1 MELKRVASIYL
12 SVCLVVVYILS
23 APIEAQAAADDV
35 ADRPVWDDSYA
46 VDEQSSVDPPPDPED
61 IEQLSG
67 AAANSLADLDSLD
80 LEPLPKAQVDYIL
93 AHADDPV
100 EEIAE
105 HMPEEIDNYDDQV
118 EPLLAVT
125 VTASVAMI
133 LLIMFHLYGSGYK
146 LNGNAASIDY
156 DMRKAAGNSSFSE
169 SFKYMKNRAVTY
181 VTITAAMVKSL
192 VDKLD
197 ACQTDDGYSISLTEN
212 DRAVLGYFFSDNSVL
227 SYVDTSSVNVKPI
240 GGYKY
245 YYYMSSGYRP
255 SADTIELLYTP
266 DKVAYAKRTKAYST
280 YRYDLLFYHYN
291 PLLAADDKYEPMKY
305 AVAYYNISQAS
316 GLYEFSDY
324 TEYSG
329 TGNGSDTMG
338 DFDRRLSSLPF
349 NIFSNSYSEWKSY
362 YEAASSLMMTYN
374 LAEKSVDANSLFKLK
389 SVSTTEEI
397 TAFTNTSKNIYAR
410 VTGVNRGVGAIAV
423 DGKVNAK
430 VETGTDSGT
439 AKPGT
444 DAGTDTG
451 SGTVSASVAADIAS
465 IKSLV
470 GSLQTTIAAQSSV
483 IASITS
489 ELQAIKSAVLSLQQ
503 GLSVTVD
510 NTATLKAIEE
520 LKKEV
525 VNVKSLIDT
534 IPATIAA
541 QNELIEV
548 IPGEIADTR
557 DALEVIR
564 AEIAALSDTITD
576 TFPATADITAAI
588 TDTKIGVKDS
598 VDALPG
604 SIANSMVVAGTK
616 ELTNTKDE
624 SSFAFTNPLS
634 SRFPFSIPWDIAGC
648 ITLLKSDPVEPVWKI
663 PFKVE
668 NNVVKI
674 NEEFVIDL
682 SGEQWQTLVKIIR
695 AFILIIFV
703 ASLAAVTRILIK
715 G

>member
-1 MELKRVASIYL
+1 MKFKRILSLYL
-12 SVCLVVVYILS
+12 SACLVALLVLS
-23 APIEAQAAADDV
+23 APIEAQAAADEV
-35 ADRPVWDDSYA
+35 ADRPVW
-46 VDEQSSVDPPPDPED
+46 DEQSSVDPPPDPED
-61 IEQLSG
+61 IEQLSE

-80 LEPLPKAQVDYIL
+80 FEPLPKAQVDYIL

-146 LNGNAASIDY
+146 LNGKADSIDY
-156 DMRKAAGNSSFSE
+156 HMRKAAGNSSFSE

-212 DRAVLGYFFSDNSVL
+212 DRAVLGYFFSDESVL

-240 GGYKY
+240 DGYKY
-245 YYYMSSGYRP
+245 YYYMSFGYRP

-266 DKVAYAKRTKAYST
+266 DKVAYAKRTTAYST
-280 YRYDLLFYHYN
+280 YRCDLLFYHYN
-291 PLLAADDKYEPMKY
+291 ALLAADDKYAPMKY
-305 AVAYYNISQAS
+305 AVASYKISQAS

-329 TGNGSDTMG
+329 TGKAGTMG
-338 DFDRRLSSLPF
+338 DFDGKLSSLPF
-349 NIFSNSYSEWKSY
+349 NIFSNSYPEWKSY
-362 YEAASSLMMTYN
+362 YEAASSLMMKYN

-430 VETGTDSGT
+430 ANSDTDTGT

-470 GSLQTTIAAQSSV
+470 GSLQTTIAAQSSA

-548 IPGEIADTR
+548 IPGEIANTR
-557 DALEVIR
+557 DAVEEVK
-564 AEIAALSDTITD
+564 AEVAALSDTLLDVLGATKAITGSL
-576 TFPATADITAAI
+576 
-588 TDTKIGVKDS
+588 TDTKVGIKES

-604 SIANSMVVAGTK
+604 SIADSMVVAGTK
-616 ELTNTKDE
+616 ELTNTKDV
-624 SSFAFTNPLS
+624 SSFSFSNPLS